1 MGGGNHAFIDMPSQF
16 LRQSGKVPQMPFRRR
31 DRRYQY
37 RVVAPDRRAGAIFVR
52 QGGDLGDGVFGADGV
67 RIDRPRVAGDGEL
80 DDKGQAQRRHIVQR
94 GGKGRGIPRPEDVA
108 VDAVTTQRDTGRFAA
123 IGIGDIDRAR
133 RQMAAKPVRE
143 KNAG

>member
-1 MGGGNHAFIDMPSQF
+1 VNDKRQF
-16 LRQSGKVPQMPFRRR
+16 LR
-31 DRRYQY
+31 
-37 RVVAPDRRAGAIFVR
+37 
-52 QGGDLGDGVFGADGV
+52 
-67 RIDRPRVAGDGEL
+67 
-80 DDKGQAQRRHIVQR
+80 RHVIQR